1 MNARTTAACR
11 ALSLPL
17 LAVLVLAGCSAS
29 PYHDA
34 PRYAEPATRTAAA
47 RQLTQALAFGGRG
60 YSEVRANEITLRWQE
75 RRPLSE
81 KRSVWLD
88 RELDLLAVQR
98 VGAAHKPGEN
108 WEVKVN
114 AVGGAITFVFKDD
127 QQAARA
133 ETALRRL
140 SRPMSPHEKRE
151 LVRDANRK
159 LAR

>member
-1 MNARTTAACR
+1 MSAQPASACM
-11 ALSLPL
+11 L
-17 LAVLVLAGCSAS
+17 LAALVLLAGCSGS

-47 RQLTQALAFGGRG
+47 RQLTQALAFGGFG
-60 YSEVRANEITLRWQE
+60 YSEVRANEVTLRWQE

-114 AVGGAITFVFKDD
+114 AVGGAITFVFKND
-127 QQAARA
+127 QHAARA
-133 ETALRRL
+133 EMALRRL
-140 SRPMSPHEKRE
+140 SRPMSADEKRE
-151 LVRDANRK
+151 LIRESTR
-159 LAR
+159 